1 MKDPTLGGVVDADDA
16 TVWPGADRSV
26 RQRRRWPWIVALA
39 LLAALAAAAGAVA
52 YEQREVAAEWRE
64 RALVMEEHRDD
75 ARGRTEALQAQ
86 LDAIAD
92 MLATSETD
100 VTQLED
106 RIRELADE
114 KAQAEDTATTVA
126 VERDVLAQLSSR
138 IANAVSALDAC
149 VDRMFE
155 LQSASVDA
163 FNRVAAG
170 DDVDVVPLNQQAQ
183 ATTSFCNEA
192 RAAAA
197 GAAAAADQ
205 IR

>member
-1 MKDPTLGGVVDADDA
+1 MDTDDTPAWPNVDHGV
-16 TVWPGADRSV
+16 PP
-26 RQRRRWPWIVALA
+26 RRRWPWIVALVA
-39 LLAALAAAAGAVA
+39 VTALAGAAGAVA
-52 YEQREVAAEWRE
+52 LEQRDVAAEWRD

-75 ARGRTEALQAQ
+75 ARGRAEALQAQ
-86 LDAIAD
+86 LDAIGD

-100 VTQLED
+100 VTRLED

-126 VERDVLAQLSSR
+126 VERDVLVQLSSR
-138 IANAVSALDAC
+138 IADAVSALDAC
-149 VDRMFE
+149 VDRMFD

-170 DDVDVVPLNQQAQ
+170 DDVDVDPLNQQAQ
-183 ATTSFCNEA
+183 ATTLFCNDA
-192 RAAAA
+192 RSAAA